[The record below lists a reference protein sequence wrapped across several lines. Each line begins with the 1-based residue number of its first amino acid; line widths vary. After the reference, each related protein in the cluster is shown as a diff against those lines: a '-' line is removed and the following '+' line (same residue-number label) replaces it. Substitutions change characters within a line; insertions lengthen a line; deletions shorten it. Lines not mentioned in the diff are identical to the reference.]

1 MDRHQGWAQR
11 PDRLRV
17 PIYMRVHP
25 LKVARASLSAA
36 ASAVSQAAAA
46 ASVDPQTGPVYI
58 RPELISG
65 GNAPKSIFDDLRVP
79 WLSGRFADVAADL
92 AQ

>member
-1 MDRHQGWAQR
+1 
-11 PDRLRV
+11 
-17 PIYMRVHP
+17 MRVRPTESGKGQSFRRSKRAVPGCCDSQRHP
-25 LKVARASLSAA
+25 
-36 ASAVSQAAAA
+36 Q
-46 ASVDPQTGPVYI
+46 PGPVYM

-79 WLSGRFADVAADL
+79 WLSGRFADVATDL